1 MIKKLSRRAPEVLTT
16 EDFQIFRA
24 WMTNSERWAYHHI
37 DRADA
42 EYIFAQV
49 DEHPPGRIHPKEEN
63 PWPPNQSQT

>member
-1 MIKKLSRRAPEVLTT
+1 MIKKLNRHESEVLTK
-16 EDFQIFRA
+16 EDFQIFRHR
-24 WMTNSERWAYHHI
+24 MTRPEASAYHQA

-49 DEHPPGRIHPKEEN
+49 VEHPPGRIHPKEEN